1 MCIMAHSSTCIV
13 AIILIVIASHTTT
26 PTGSGATIFNK
37 RNDIIT
43 ICLRFALK
51 MNKSAIKLL
60 PFIKTNVTMKECLK
74 KYFKISSVYY
84 FITSNE
90 WYVLAKRKRGGIGAH
105 LIIVMTFFKD
115 TNEKNRNK
123 FGYLSRL
130 VYFFIFL
137 LISFPY
143 DFLSNELYWK

>member
-1 MCIMAHSSTCIV
+1 
-13 AIILIVIASHTTT
+13 
-26 PTGSGATIFNK
+26 
-37 RNDIIT
+37 
-43 ICLRFALK
+43 

-115 TNEKNRNK
+115 TAEKK
-123 FGYLSRL
+123 
-130 VYFFIFL
+130 
-137 LISFPY
+137 P
-143 DFLSNELYWK
+143 K

>member
-1 MCIMAHSSTCIV
+1 MR
-13 AIILIVIASHTTT
+13 HTQRHWL
-26 PTGSGATIFNK
+26 ARVLQIFNK

-90 WYVLAKRKRGGIGAH
+90 WYVLQKRKKGGIGAYF
-105 LIIVMTFFKD
+105 IFVMIFFKD
-115 TNEKNRNK
+115 TNEKKTEINLEICQDLFISSFFAHIIPVWFPFKWIVLKVNR
-123 FGYLSRL
+123 RL
-130 VYFFIFL
+130 EQK
-137 LISFPY
+137 LI
-143 DFLSNELYWK
+143 NGA

>member
-1 MCIMAHSSTCIV
+1 MR
-13 AIILIVIASHTTT
+13 HTQRHWLTR
-26 PTGSGATIFNK
+26 ALQIFNK

-60 PFIKTNVTMKECLK
+60 PFIKTNVTMKECSK

-84 FITSNE
+84 FITSNV
-90 WYVLAKRKRGGIGAH
+90 WYVSPKKKKVALA
-105 LIIVMTFFKD
+105 LIWSLWWYSLRIPTK
-115 TNEKNRNK
+115 KNWNK
-123 FGYLSRL
+123 FGNLSRL
-130 VYFFIFL
+130 IYFIFVL